1 MLDQVLNYSIIMINN
16 KLKIIV
22 TSVLFFGISAVYS
35 QYAPP
40 ADQQGTTAIHADSN
54 IFIAWANNC
63 VVDRGYADIS
73 NQSLGMAIYGDDESG
88 IDKPDNGVVSLG
100 DGGIA
105 ILSFDVP
112 IADGLGWDLA
122 IFENSFTD
130 DFLELAFVEVS
141 SNNINYFRFNS
152 VSLTQQEI
160 QTETFGLTDATK
172 INNLAGKYR
181 GYYGVPFDLSE
192 LKNIDVL
199 DIYNITSVRIID
211 VVGSIDSTYASFDS
225 EGRIINDPWP
235 TPFESSGFDLD
246 GIGIINNRDN
256 TSITEIIKNKG
267 GLIFPNPVDN
277 NFRINNSHK
286 IDRVIISSMGGHII
300 KNIAMPDEYIDISF
314 LTAGYYII
322 SIYCD
327 DTILTD
333 KLIKL

>member
-1 MLDQVLNYSIIMINN
+1 MLDQVLNYLIIMINN
-16 KLKIIV
+16 KLKIIF
-22 TSVLFFGISAVYS
+22 TSILLFGLFSGYS

-40 ADQQGTTAIHADSN
+40 AGQQGTTAIHADSN
-54 IFIAWANNC
+54 IFVAWANNC

-73 NQSLGMAIYGDDESG
+73 NQSLGLATYGDDESG

-100 DGGIA
+100 DGGMA
-105 ILSFDVP
+105 ILDFEVP
-112 IADGLGWDLA
+112 IADGIGWDLA

-141 SNNINYFRFNS
+141 SNNIDYYRFNS
-152 VSLTQQEI
+152 VSLTQQEV
-160 QTETFGLTDATK
+160 QTETFGLTDAT
-172 INNLAGKYR
+172 IVNNLAGKYR
-181 GYYGVPFDLSE
+181 AYYGVPFDLSE
-192 LKNIDVL
+192 LKNIDGL

-246 GIGIINNRDN
+246 GVGVINNRDN
-256 TSITEIIKNKG
+256 TSISEIIINQG
-267 GLIFPNPVDN
+267 GLVYPNPVEN
-277 NFRINNSHK
+277 KFRINNLHK
-286 IDRVIISSMGGHII
+286 IDRVIISSLGGHII
-300 KNIAMPDEYIDISF
+300 KNIAKPDENIDISF
-314 LTAGYYII
+314 LEAGYYII
-322 SIYCD
+322 SIYGD